1 MFVSDID
8 ELLDY
13 LDLEDFDGI
22 TLSVGYTNASG
33 DYNEF
38 RITDICGSNEFGEEY
53 IEAVCVDEDGE
64 SEDMERTFRIS
75 RFDFVEIIDNED
87 DEDYY

>member
-8 ELLDY
+8 ELLEY
-13 LDLEDFDGI
+13 LDLEDFGGI

-33 DYNEF
+33 EYNEF
-38 RITDICGSNEFGEEY
+38 HITDIDGSIEFGEEY

-64 SEDMERTFRIS
+64 YEDLERTFRIS
-75 RFDFVEIIDNED
+75 RFDFVKIIENEQ
-87 DEDYY
+87 DEDY